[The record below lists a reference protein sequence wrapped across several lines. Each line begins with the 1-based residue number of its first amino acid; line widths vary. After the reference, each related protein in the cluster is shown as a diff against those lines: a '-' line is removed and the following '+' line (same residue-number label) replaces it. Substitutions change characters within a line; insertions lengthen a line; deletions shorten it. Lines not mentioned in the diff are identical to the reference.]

1 MAAPP
6 RTAEYTKLSGVE
18 KTAILLVAIG
28 DTYSTKLLSMMHEEE
43 VLEVSKAMIQLGPV
57 KAEIVE
63 QLAHEF
69 MLNVGGISGLAGGY
83 DTTQRLLA
91 TFLPPDRVAALME
104 DIQGPTGRTTWE
116 KLGNVKESVLAAYL
130 KNEYPQTVAVVISK
144 IKPAQAAAVLNEL
157 PETFAS
163 EVIMRML
170 RMESVQ
176 KDVLDGV
183 ERTLRSEFMSNLART
198 TRRDP
203 YEHLATIFNS
213 FDRKAEAR
221 FFGQLEER
229 DKDAA
234 GRIRTLMFTFDDLI
248 KIVSPGIQLLVR
260 SVQKD
265 RIALALKGASK
276 EMRDLFFE
284 NLSERAGK
292 MLKDEI
298 DALGAVKL
306 RDVDDSRAE
315 IVRVAKE
322 LAAGG
327 KIEISQGAEE
337 EVVY

>member
-6 RTAEYTKLSGVE
+6 KTAEYAKISGVE
-18 KTAILLVAIG
+18 KAAILLIALG
-28 DTYSTKLLSMMHEEE
+28 DTYSTKLLSLMHEEE
-43 VLEVSKAMIQLGPV
+43 VRDVSKAMIQLGPV

-69 MLNVGGISGLAGGY
+69 MLNVGEISGLAGGY
-83 DTTQRLLA
+83 ETTQRLLA
-91 TFLPPDRVAALME
+91 SILPPDRVAALME

-157 PETFAS
+157 PEGFAS
-163 EVIMRML
+163 EVVMRML

-183 ERTLRSEFMSNLART
+183 ERTLRSEFMSNFART

-203 YEHLATIFNS
+203 YEHLATIFKS
-213 FDRKAEAR
+213 FDRKSEAR
-221 FFGQLEER
+221 FFGQLEDR
-229 DKDAA
+229 DKEAA
-234 GRIRTLMFTFDDLI
+234 ARIRTLMFTFDDL
-248 KIVSPGIQLLVR
+248 KKVVSPGIQLLIR

-265 RIALALKGASK
+265 RIAMALKGASK
-276 EMRDLFFE
+276 EMRDMFFE

-306 RDVDDSRAE
+306 REVDESRAE

-322 LAAGG
+322 LAASG
-327 KIEISQGAEE
+327 KIEISQGTEE